1 MYTNDVDEVTGQG
14 CVTINDLTARA
25 NEVLDSN
32 FSTGLVLKE
41 LESIYP
47 LVKFKAGRGGRTKS
61 SAKGKMGS
69 VRGTV
74 LGITTRKFEDLEDF
88 VLALCPTRHE
98 FEEIVT
104 SNFVLELPVDIPSM
118 TSLEAEA
125 RLQYRGQEVTP
136 DLAILPWNRL
146 P

>member
-69 VRGTV
+69 VRGRV
-74 LGITTRKFEDLEDF
+74 LGITTRKFENL
-88 VLALCPTRHE
+88 
-98 FEEIVT
+98 
-104 SNFVLELPVDIPSM
+104 
-118 TSLEAEA
+118 
-125 RLQYRGQEVTP
+125 
-136 DLAILPWNRL
+136 
-146 P
+146 

>member
-47 LVKFKAGRGGRTKS
+47 LVKFKAGRGGRDEILSQRQDGQRSRNSTGNHHTK
-61 SAKGKMGS
+61 
-69 VRGTV
+69 
-74 LGITTRKFEDLEDF
+74 I
-88 VLALCPTRHE
+88 
-98 FEEIVT
+98 
-104 SNFVLELPVDIPSM
+104 
-118 TSLEAEA
+118 
-125 RLQYRGQEVTP
+125 
-136 DLAILPWNRL
+136 
-146 P
+146 

>member
-88 VLALCPTRHE
+88 VLALCPT
-98 FEEIVT
+98 T
-104 SNFVLELPVDIPSM
+104 GP
-118 TSLEAEA
+118 T
-125 RLQYRGQEVTP
+125 
-136 DLAILPWNRL
+136 
-146 P
+146 